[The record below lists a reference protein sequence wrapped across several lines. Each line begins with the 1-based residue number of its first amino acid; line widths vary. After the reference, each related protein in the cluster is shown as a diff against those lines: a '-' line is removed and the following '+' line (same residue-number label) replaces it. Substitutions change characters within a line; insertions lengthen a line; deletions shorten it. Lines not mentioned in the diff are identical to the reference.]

1 MVRLVALYKPSP
13 DPDEFDR
20 MYFETH
26 LPLVGRVPGLRRTV
40 ITRFSRSVM
49 GDNFRLMVEMYFDDL
64 EALKAGMKS
73 AEMAAAGR
81 NLETFASG
89 LTTLLFADEAVNA
102 GP

>member
-20 MYFETH
+20 SYFETH
-26 LPLVGRVPGLRRTV
+26 LPLMAQVPGLRRTV
-40 ITRFSRSVM
+40 VSRFSRSVI
-49 GDNFRLMVEMYFDDL
+49 GENFRLMTEMYFDDL
-64 EALKAGMKS
+64 ESLKAGMKS

-89 LTTLLFADEAVNA
+89 LTTLLFADEAVNS
-102 GP
+102 GQ

>member
-1 MVRLVALYKPSP
+1 
-13 DPDEFDR
+13 
-20 MYFETH
+20 
-26 LPLVGRVPGLRRTV
+26 
-40 ITRFSRSVM
+40 
-49 GDNFRLMVEMYFDDL
+49 MVEMYFDDL